1 MHVHIRNI
9 LLIAIALT
17 FTLSL
22 VPMAQ
27 AEPVEC
33 EILSFSFTFGGQ
45 RKYAKIDNEGNPG
58 IITIVAPEG
67 TDLRTQALTPQI
79 ELPLG
84 AVIDPLA
91 DEPQDFSMLVRYT
104 VSILACEKPVTK
116 EYIVRVAESK
126 AAYTPVIQ
134 SFAVDGHEGV
144 VNELNKTILL
154 ELPAGTNLRAL
165 APKIAHSGADIQPP
179 ANAKQDFTQ
188 PVTYE
193 IAMENGRVH
202 RYTVHI
208 HVTTEG

>member
-1 MHVHIRNI
+1 M
-9 LLIAIALT
+9 
-17 FTLSL
+17 
-22 VPMAQ
+22 
-27 AEPVEC
+27 EC

-84 AVIDPLA
+84 ASIYPPA

-104 VSILACEKPVTK
+104 VSIWASGVPVTK
-116 EYIVRVAESK
+116 EYLVRVAESK

-134 SFAVDGHEGV
+134 SFSINGQAGV
-144 VNELNKTILL
+144 VNELNKTILV
-154 ELPAGTNLRAL
+154 ELPAGANLRAL
-165 APKIAHSGADIQPP
+165 APEIAHTGTGIQPP
-179 ANAKQDFTQ
+179 AGEPRDFTQ
-188 PVTYE
+188 PVVYE
-193 IAMENGRVH
+193 ITMQNGRTH

-208 HVTTEG
+208 YVMTEG